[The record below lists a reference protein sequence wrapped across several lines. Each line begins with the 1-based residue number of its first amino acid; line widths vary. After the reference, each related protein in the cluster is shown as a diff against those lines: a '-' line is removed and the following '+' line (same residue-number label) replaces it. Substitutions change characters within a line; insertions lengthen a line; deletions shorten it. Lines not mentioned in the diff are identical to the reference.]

1 MHKSLGR
8 IPIYQFRETQG
19 LEVEWGI
26 SLGRLGMVG
35 NVGFGRSGRWG
46 RGGNSGSFG
55 TSSFGKG
62 GSQALRL
69 EAQSET
75 RVLEGSGREEAGEV
89 QP

>member
-19 LEVEWGI
+19 LEVEW
-26 SLGRLGMVG
+26 GMVG